1 MSATRTISKGGGMTR
16 NQQVSYLYEL
26 VGHPACLKC
35 GQPMRLLLVK
45 EEYPGYSRQTFG
57 CQPCDRI
64 VTEWAPTRWQQADHR
79 P

>member
-1 MSATRTISKGGGMTR
+1 MTR
-16 NQQVSYLYEL
+16 NQQVSYLYES